1 MAIEGSAGRATGRRL
16 RLGMVGGGDGAF
28 IGAVHRMAARI
39 DDRYEF
45 VAGALSSDPARAR
58 ASGVALRLAP
68 DRIYDSYAAMAAAE
82 RDRADRIDVVA
93 IVTPNH
99 LHYDIATAFLAAD
112 IHIICDKPM
121 TTTLADAADLVA
133 RVERGNCLFALT
145 HTYCGYPMVRQARA
159 MAAEGALGAIRTVQA
174 EYAQDWL
181 TTRLEASGQKQ
192 AAWRTD
198 PARSGPAGCLG
209 DIGTHAFHLA
219 EYMSGL
225 TCTHI
230 SAELTSFV
238 QGRQLDDNVQMMLR
252 FAGGARGLLWA
263 SQVAPGNENG
273 LRIRIFGERA
283 GLTWQ
288 QEHPNQLLFS
298 RHGEPPVTLSR
309 GGPQSGSAA
318 AYATRVPAGHPEG
331 YLEAFAQLYRDV
343 AEQISARIEDR
354 AADPL
359 ALSVPTVRD
368 GHRGI
373 AFVAAALV
381 SSGNDGAWTEIS
393 TLPDAVAPPP

>member
-1 MAIEGSAGRATGRRL
+1 MAIEGNSGGPPGRRL

-58 ASGVALRLAP
+58 ASGVALQLAP

-82 RDRADRIDVVA
+82 RKRPDGIDVVA

-99 LHYDIATAFLAAD
+99 LHYDVATAFLAAG

-121 TTTLADAADLVA
+121 TTALADAADLVA
-133 RVERGNCLFALT
+133 QVERGQCLFALT
-145 HTYCGYPMVRQARA
+145 HTYSGYPMVRQARA
-159 MAAEGALGAIRTVQA
+159 MVAEGALGAIRTVHA

-181 TTRLEASGQKQ
+181 TTALEATGQKQ

-225 TCTHI
+225 SCTHVA
-230 SAELTSFV
+230 AELTSFV
-238 QGRQLDDNVQMMLR
+238 PGRQLDDNAQMMLR
-252 FAGGARGLLWA
+252 FNGGARGLLWA

-273 LRIRIFGERA
+273 LRIRIYGERA
-283 GLTWQ
+283 GLSWQ
-288 QEHPNQLLFS
+288 QEHPNQLVFTRL
-298 RHGEPPVTLSR
+298 GEPPMTLSR

-343 AEQISARIEDR
+343 AEQVSARLEGR
-354 AADPL
+354 APDPR
-359 ALSVPTVRD
+359 ATSVPSVRD

-373 AFVAAALV
+373 AFVAAALA
-381 SSGNDGAWTEIS
+381 SNGSGGAWTAIPA
-393 TLPDAVAPPP
+393 LADAAGAQP